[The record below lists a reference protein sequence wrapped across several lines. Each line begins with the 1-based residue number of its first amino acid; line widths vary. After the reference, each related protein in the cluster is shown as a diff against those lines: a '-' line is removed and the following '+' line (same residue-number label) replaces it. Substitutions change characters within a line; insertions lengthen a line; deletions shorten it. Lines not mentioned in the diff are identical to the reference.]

1 MAGDTEKRTYQNAG
15 MTITAVTPEH
25 FPAFMELVTEYAATL
40 ADSGARVRFTNT
52 RESIEHALFSE
63 PPLMEAIIAFDQ
75 GEPAGLASW
84 DVSYHLMTGRSIMDV
99 KHYYVR
105 RGHRSRPLA
114 LSLLSY
120 MLNLAVR
127 RGYWRVE
134 GRVGGRNT
142 AVQRMYSSL
151 RAEKLDHITF
161 RLDEPA
167 IAMWASWPGKPKSK
181 QQS

>member
-1 MAGDTEKRTYQNAG
+1 MAENTDKRTYTNAG
-15 MTITAVTPEH
+15 MTITAVTPEQ

-40 ADSGARVRFTNT
+40 AESGARVRFTNKPD
-52 RESIEHALFSE
+52 SIERALFSE
-63 PPLMEAIIAFDQ
+63 PPMMEAIIALDH
-75 GEPAGLASW
+75 GEPAGLACW
-84 DVSYHLMTGRSIMDV
+84 DVSYHLMTGRTIMDV

-105 RGHRSRPLA
+105 PAHRSRPLA

-120 MLNLAVR
+120 MLYVAVQ

-142 AVQRMYSSL
+142 ALQRMYASL
-151 RAEKLDHITF
+151 KAERLDHVTF

-167 IAMWASWPGKPKSK
+167 IAMWASSPGKPKSR
-181 QQS
+181 QP